1 MSTSTYSI
9 SELSYT
15 QKALASNAPTTSSS
29 ASQPLLRADGRRPLS
44 FRDIILT
51 TNVSQ
56 AQGAV
61 GSALACLDDLG
72 GQSQVMAAVRAE
84 VEDVRT
90 GEDEQPIT
98 SGNGGMTISI
108 ECSPTALPTLRPD
121 LLPHLSAL
129 LTSLFSPSNLPP
141 SLLSQLI
148 IIPHSKTWSLKL
160 DLLILSS
167 QGGNIIDL
175 VLVAARSALATT
187 RLPRTRAVEYR
198 APPLKSG
205 NVSVSAAVG
214 EEEEEEEE
222 GGWETGLGPESGTIE
237 SGFAGL
243 VKGGKGGSKAMDFE
257 LVQSHDVRII
267 EGQEVEEE
275 DRDGVRLS
283 GWRELPIGLSL
294 HLINQLPFLDPT
306 TLEEATI
313 EASLLVSFQHQGQVC
328 AIQMVGQGEVEVGRL
343 MGLIKVRS
351 LPGLGFEL

>member
-1 MSTSTYSI
+1 MSTSTYST

-15 QKALASNAPTTSSS
+15 QRALASNTPTTSSS
-29 ASQPLLRADGRRPLS
+29 ASQPLLLRADGRCPLS

-90 GEDEQPIT
+90 AEDEEVTT

-129 LTSLFSPSNLPP
+129 LTSLFSPSSLPP

-160 DLLILSS
+160 DLLILAS
-167 QGGNIIDL
+167 QAGNIVDL

-198 APPLKSG
+198 APPLTMG
-205 NVSVSAAVG
+205 TVSAVEG
-214 EEEEEEEE
+214 E
-222 GGWETGLGPESGTIE
+222 GWEAEAGVGPGTIE

-257 LVQSHDVRII
+257 LVQRHDGRMVDGR
-267 EGQEVEEE
+267 EVEED
-275 DRDGVRLS
+275 DRNGVRLI
-283 GWRELPIGLSL
+283 GWRELPIGFSL
-294 HLINQLPFLDPT
+294 HLVNQLPFLDPT

-313 EASLLVSFQHQGQVC
+313 EASLLVGFQHQGHVC

-343 MGLIKVRS
+343 MGLIKKAKN
-351 LPGLGFEL
+351 LADDLKLALNQKLATA